1 MIGSLL
7 IITGGLV
14 LFALGA
20 ERIVRSS
27 DAMVRRLGFTPFFYA
42 LTVVALATSLP
53 ELVVNSAHAV
63 RGNYSLVV
71 DDVYGSMV
79 FNILAVLGLMA
90 TLQSLVVDR
99 ESVQKIAPVLFLTL
113 VLLPPLIS
121 DLQINRLE
129 GVLLLVLLVSLTSY
143 FGRHGLAG
151 VLRMKQAQ
159 TPDLQQ
165 APRRALLKLT
175 GGLVALLAG
184 SALLVLGT
192 DSLGDS
198 TGLFVE
204 SNARIMGVLVLGI
217 STSLPELV
225 TVIIGTIRKQGE
237 LVFGTLVGSCAVN
250 LLVGLGAPAVVADGI
265 LINRDFLRIDFP
277 FLMLVSLSV
286 MPLAHMK
293 RPFDRIIG
301 VLYLLGY
308 LAFLAGAFAGLAT
321 PVFPMIGIAG
331 VAFFILVFAP
341 ERFRRFPE
349 LLHIRAFFT
358 PATDPPESSE

>member
-27 DAMVRRLGFTPFFYA
+27 DAMARRLGFTPFFYA

-71 DDVYGSMV
+71 DDVYGSIV

-90 TLQSLVVDR
+90 TLRSLVVDR

-143 FGRHGLAG
+143 FGRHGLARSLSRW
-151 VLRMKQAQ
+151 LR
-159 TPDLQQ
+159 
-165 APRRALLKLT
+165 
-175 GGLVALLAG
+175 
-184 SALLVLGT
+184 S
-192 DSLGDS
+192 
-198 TGLFVE
+198 
-204 SNARIMGVLVLGI
+204 
-217 STSLPELV
+217 
-225 TVIIGTIRKQGE
+225 
-237 LVFGTLVGSCAVN
+237 FGTRN
-250 LLVGLGAPAVVADGI
+250 
-265 LINRDFLRIDFP
+265 
-277 FLMLVSLSV
+277 
-286 MPLAHMK
+286 
-293 RPFDRIIG
+293 
-301 VLYLLGY
+301 
-308 LAFLAGAFAGLAT
+308 
-321 PVFPMIGIAG
+321 
-331 VAFFILVFAP
+331 
-341 ERFRRFPE
+341 
-349 LLHIRAFFT
+349 
-358 PATDPPESSE
+358 